1 MKKLA
6 LLALCSLVPITFV
19 AACDSGNTP
28 PPGPQGAPS
37 SGIIPQT
44 SITEAQ
50 KGEAVQNVGQLKK
63 AIQSLAVQPRYRGKM
78 DQLARDIGGPLTDAT
93 ARAMGFAGASGFNSQ
108 WYKSTDYAVEY
119 MGNGKWW
126 IHAKAPADPA
136 YVTAE
141 VVIR

>member
-6 LLALCSLVPITFV
+6 LLALCSILPIIFV

-28 PPGPQGAPS
+28 PPGLQGAPS
-37 SGIIPQT
+37 SGIIPQA

-50 KGEAVQNVGQLKK
+50 KGEAVQNVGQLKN
-63 AIQSLAVQPRYRGKM
+63 AIQSLALQPRYRGKM

-93 ARAMGFAGASGFNSQ
+93 ARAMDFANASDFNSQ

-119 MGNGKWW
+119 LGNGKWW

>member
-1 MKKLA
+1 M
-6 LLALCSLVPITFV
+6 
-19 AACDSGNTP
+19 
-28 PPGPQGAPS
+28 
-37 SGIIPQT
+37 
-44 SITEAQ
+44 
-50 KGEAVQNVGQLKK
+50 
-63 AIQSLAVQPRYRGKM
+63 AVQPRYRGKM

-93 ARAMGFAGASGFNSQ
+93 ATAMGFAGASGFNSQ